1 MSVVQAVF
9 WLFSALLVLASLS
22 AILARETVHA
32 VLSLIL
38 AFFATTV
45 VWILMQAEFLGLVLL
60 FVYVGAVMTLFLF
73 VVMMLNVKNP
83 RKRPLVYYAPLGVLV
98 AAAIVGLML
107 WVTGGEHGVV
117 GAQLSHQ
124 STAYQNTRLLGNVLY
139 THYAYVFELTGMLL
153 LTAIISAVALV
164 HRPSRGVKY
173 QNVPEQIAA
182 DPKTRIRLVSMKPES
197 K

>member
-9 WLFSALLVLASLS
+9 WLFSALLVIASLS
-22 AILARETVHA
+22 AILSRQTVHA

-45 VWILMQAEFLGLVLL
+45 IWILMQAEFLGLVLL

-83 RKRPLVYYAPLGVLV
+83 KKRRLVYYAPLGVLV
-98 AAAIVGLML
+98 AAVIVGLML
-107 WVTGGEHGVV
+107 WVTTGEQGV
-117 GAQLSHQ
+117 AQAEVSQ
-124 STAYQNTRLLGNVLY
+124 SMAAQNTRLLGNVLY

-153 LTAIISAVALV
+153 LTAIMAAVALV
-164 HRPSRGVKY
+164 HRPARRAKY
-173 QNVPEQIAA
+173 QNIPEQIAV
-182 DPKTRIRLVSMKPES
+182 DPKSRIRLVSMKPES
-197 K
+197 R